1 MTMRYILEGL
11 DCSNCAAKLQ
21 NELRKVRGLEEA
33 TIHFATGSIEFPSE
47 MEGQARA
54 IISRVEPG
62 VQLVAEKANVLETS
76 GVCQEKDGFRL
87 PFAIIFAA
95 ALFTAGLVFRR
106 LLQSTSYGW
115 AYYAV
120 LLSSYFL
127 VGWPVIRAAFA
138 NLRRGD
144 VFGESFLMTI
154 STVGAIA
161 IKQLPEAVGV
171 MLFYAVGEWL
181 QDRAVDRS
189 RRSISS
195 LMDIRPAYANLK
207 SDGVVNQV
215 PPGEVQAGQL
225 VLVKPGERVPLDGE
239 VVEGESFV
247 DTSALTG
254 EPVPR
259 HVVEGD
265 EIMAGAVNGQGVLIV
280 RVSRPFEDS
289 SVARVLALV
298 EEAGE
303 RKAPT
308 EQFITSFA
316 RYYTP
321 GVVLAAAAVAIL
333 PPLVVPGATF
343 SQWFYRALVLLVI
356 SCPCALMVSIPLSF
370 FGGIGGA
377 SRRGVLVK
385 GANFLEGL
393 SHVHTVVF
401 DKTGTLTHGVF
412 KVAQVV
418 PLNGYGADELL
429 SWAGAAETF
438 SNHPI
443 AHSIREACGTSA
455 APERVKDYQE
465 IPGHGVGATID
476 GHRILAGS
484 DRLLHREGI
493 AHDVCSVEGTGVW
506 VAVDGALAGY
516 IVISDEVRHDAAG
529 TIAHLKELGVKR
541 TVMLTGD
548 DVISARQVAERVGID
563 QYYAGLLPEDKVAKL
578 EELEQDLP
586 RRGRHKLAFVGDGI
600 NDAPVIA
607 RADIGI
613 AMGALGS
620 DAAIEAADV
629 VLMEDAP
636 MKVVTAVETARF
648 TRRVVWQ
655 NLVLALGVKVFF
667 LVLGAAGVASIW
679 EAVFADVGVT
689 IIAVLNAMRSL
700 RPRVSKAALCET
712 CACKTCAS

>member
-1 MTMRYILEGL
+1 MRYILEGL
-11 DCSNCAAKLQ
+11 DCATCATKLQ
-21 NELRKVRGLEEA
+21 NELRKVRGLEKA
-33 TIHFATGSIEFPSE
+33 TVHFASGSIELPSE
-47 MEGQARA
+47 LEEPARV

-62 VQLVAEKANVLETS
+62 VRLIAGKAPVLEA
-76 GVCQEKDGFRL
+76 GAVRHEEEAHRL
-87 PFAIIFAA
+87 PLAMIVAA
-95 ALFTAGLVFRR
+95 VLFTAALVFGR
-106 LLQSTSYGW
+106 LLQNTSHEW

-120 LLSSYFL
+120 LLCSYFL
-127 VGWPVIRAAFA
+127 VGWPVIGTAFA

-171 MLFYAVGEWL
+171 MLFYAVGEYL

-195 LMDIRPAYANLK
+195 LMDIRPAYANLR
-207 SDGVVNQV
+207 SDGDVRQV
-215 PPGEVQAGQL
+215 SPAEVQVGQL

-254 EPVPR
+254 EPVPHR
-259 HVVEGD
+259 VTEGS
-265 EIMAGAVNGQGVLIV
+265 EIMAGTVNGQGVLLV
-280 RVSRPFEDS
+280 RVSRLFEDS
-289 SVARVLALV
+289 SVARILALV
-298 EEAGE
+298 EEAGD

-308 EQFITSFA
+308 ERFITSFA

-321 GVVLAAAAVAIL
+321 GVVLAAAAVAVL
-333 PPLVVPGATF
+333 PPLVVPGAAF

-393 SHVHTVVF
+393 SDLHTVVF

-412 KVAQVV
+412 KVTQVV
-418 PLNGYGADELL
+418 PLNGYGAEELL
-429 SWAGAAETF
+429 SWTGAAETF

-443 AHSIREACGTSA
+443 AQSIREACSAPA
-455 APERVKDYQE
+455 APERVRDYRE
-465 IPGHGVGATID
+465 IPGHGVGATVD
-476 GHRILAGS
+476 GHRIVAGN

-493 AHDVCSVEGTGVW
+493 VHDVCSVEGTGVW

-516 IVISDEVRHDAAG
+516 IVIADEVRHDAAE
-529 TIAHLKELGVKR
+529 TIARLKELGVKQ
-541 TVMLTGD
+541 TIMLTGD
-548 DVISARQVAERVGID
+548 DVLSARQVAEQVGISR
-563 QYYAGLLPEDKVAKL
+563 YYAGLLPEDKVAKL
-578 EELEQDLP
+578 EEIERDLP
-586 RRGRHKLAFVGDGI
+586 RRGKHKLAFIGDGI

-636 MKVVTAVETARF
+636 MKVVTAVEAARF

-655 NLVLALGVKVFF
+655 NLVLALGVKAFF

-689 IIAVLNAMRSL
+689 VIAVLNAMRAL
-700 RPRVSKAALCET
+700 HPRVSKDARHET
-712 CACKTCAS
+712 CACKACAS